1 MFLLDTCVIS
11 EGIKPRPDAA
21 VVRWMQFRSPS
32 ESFISVLTLGELY
45 FGIARLNDAGRERE
59 LNHWIGEVE
68 QRFASRIMV
77 FDDLAAKQWGYL
89 RASYPKAQ
97 TADSQLA
104 ATALAHDFTFAT
116 RNVKHFRFDGLKV
129 VNPWEA

>member
-11 EGIKPRPDAA
+11 ESVKPRPDPA
-21 VVRWMQFRSPS
+21 VDKWMQFRSPS

-45 FGIARLNDAGRERE
+45 FGVARLNDPVRERD
-59 LNHWIGEVE
+59 LKYWIGDVE
-68 QRFASRIMV
+68 RRFASRIVV
-77 FDDLAAKQWGYL
+77 FDDLAARQWGYL
-89 RASYPKAQ
+89 RAAYR
-97 TADSQLA
+97 TAPTTDAQLA
-104 ATALAHDFTFAT
+104 ATALAHNLTFVT